1 MLRKTTGGGNKWGIY
16 RKWGW
21 KPESGQRNEKYPSW
35 VKIHWRNMVA
45 KVSDWVNFHHLA
57 SEDSCS
63 LTPTYRPGSIYL
75 LNLAVLQQ
83 RIWLE
88 VCSMDVRQVSAQKL
102 ALPSSDI
109 TSFSLMVWA
118 TCPVLMHALQTG
130 WVSCQTGKS
139 GFLWPD
145 VGFGVLFT
153 AKLKSNG
160 ASQSTPC
167 NAINYITSWT
177 DLTCEVWMH
186 LTLSSKSS
194 SSTSPWFGGGK
205 VS

>member
-1 MLRKTTGGGNKWGIY
+1 
-16 RKWGW
+16 
-21 KPESGQRNEKYPSW
+21 
-35 VKIHWRNMVA
+35 MVA

-88 VCSMDVRQVSAQKL
+88 VCSMDVSQALAQKL
-102 ALPSSDI
+102 ALPSSNI

-118 TCPVLMHALQTG
+118 ACPVLMHALQTG
-130 WVSCQTGKS
+130 RVSCETGKS

-145 VGFGVLFT
+145 VEFGFLFT
-153 AKLKSNG
+153 ARLKRDG

-167 NAINYITSWT
+167 NAINYITS
-177 DLTCEVWMH
+177 
-186 LTLSSKSS
+186 
-194 SSTSPWFGGGK
+194 
-205 VS
+205 